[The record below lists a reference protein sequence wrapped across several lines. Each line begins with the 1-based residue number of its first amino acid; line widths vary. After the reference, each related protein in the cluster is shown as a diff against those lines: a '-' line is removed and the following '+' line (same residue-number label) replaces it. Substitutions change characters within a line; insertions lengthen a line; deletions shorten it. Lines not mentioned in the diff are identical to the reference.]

1 MTAFIFDETDAH
13 RFAELTKQYPLWKI
27 GQMNNCCPHTVWKT
41 IKRHGLSVHDRG
53 EKKRQSFIDDWNDGM
68 DMNQLMWKHG
78 IPSINA
84 VYQKVWLLRRDGRHL
99 EKRKSGARLFTDKE
113 QQEYINDWNNGVSIE
128 QILEKYSLRR
138 KDDVYQ
144 KNWRLRKSGIFLVNR
159 GKGKCTTVST
169 ATSSLKNQ

>member
-53 EKKRQSFIDDWNDGM
+53 EKKKQSFIDDWNDGM

-84 VYQKVWLLRRDGRHL
+84 VYQKSGCCGGMADTL
-99 EKRKSGARLFTDKE
+99 KSGKAVRDC
-113 QQEYINDWNNGVSIE
+113 
-128 QILEKYSLRR
+128 SLTRNSR
-138 KDDVYQ
+138 
-144 KNWRLRKSGIFLVNR
+144 N
-159 GKGKCTTVST
+159 T
-169 ATSSLKNQ
+169 